1 MSIKDKKNL
10 NLMNFIKK
18 AHGLVENIDIEKHRQ
33 SQDYLGTLLTNK
45 RDLKITPIDIDGM
58 YAEWICTERIH
69 SKKYVI
75 LYCHGGGYSTGSSLY
90 ARTITTKLAS
100 STSIDVLSFDYR
112 LAPENPYPAA
122 LEDAMKAWEYLLL
135 LGYGGREVIV
145 AGDSAGGNLALVLT
159 HKLKQENRILPKS
172 LVLMSPWTDLMSTGK
187 SYHTRADLDPIL
199 NKVYINSMIK
209 NYADGEDIKNP
220 LISPLYGDFRGF
232 PPTYIQVGDYEILLN
247 DSTSLHKKMVKENVS
262 VKIDVFKGMWHVFQ
276 ISPFKDAYE
285 AIEKIAAFI
294 FEILR

>member
-33 SQDYLGTLLTNK
+33 SQDYLAALLTSK
-45 RDLKITPIDIDGM
+45 RDLKITPIDIGGM

-69 SKKYVI
+69 SQKYVI

-90 ARTITTKLAS
+90 ARAITTKLAS

-135 LGYGGREVIV
+135 LGYGGREIIV

-172 LVLMSPWTDLMSTGK
+172 LILISPWTDLLSTGK
-187 SYHTRADLDPIL
+187 SHNTRVDLDPIL
-199 NKVYINSMIK
+199 NEVYLNAMIK
-209 NYADGEDIKNP
+209 NYADGEDMKNP
-220 LISPLYGDFRGF
+220 LISPIYGDFRGF

-247 DSTSLHKKMVKENVS
+247 DSTLLDKKMLKDDVLVRIDIFKE
-262 VKIDVFKGMWHVFQ
+262 MWHVFQ
-276 ISPFKDAYE
+276 MSPFKTAYDS
-285 AIEKIAAFI
+285 IDRIANFI
-294 FEILR
+294 FDILR

>member
-1 MSIKDKKNL
+1 MNIKDKKNL

-33 SQDYLGTLLTNK
+33 SQGYLGTLLTSK
-45 RDLKITPIDIDGM
+45 RDLKITPIDIGGM

-69 SKKYVI
+69 SKKHVI

-90 ARTITTKLAS
+90 ARSITTKLAS

-135 LGYGGREVIV
+135 LGYGGREIIV

-172 LVLMSPWTDLMSTGK
+172 LILISPWTDLLSTGK
-187 SYHTRADLDPIL
+187 SHNTRADLDPIL
-199 NKVYINSMIK
+199 NEVYLNAMIK
-209 NYADGEDIKNP
+209 NYADGEDTKNP

-247 DSTSLHKKMVKENVS
+247 DSTLLDKKMLKDDVLVRIDIFKE
-262 VKIDVFKGMWHVFQ
+262 MWHVFQ
-276 ISPFKDAYE
+276 MSPFKTAYDS
-285 AIEKIAAFI
+285 IDRIANFI
-294 FEILR
+294 FDILR

>member
-1 MSIKDKKNL
+1 MNIKDKKNL

-33 SQDYLGTLLTNK
+33 SQDYLGTLLTSK
-45 RDLKITPIDIDGM
+45 RDLKITPIDIGGM

-90 ARTITTKLAS
+90 ARSITTKLAS
-100 STSIDVLSFDYR
+100 STSIDVISFDYR

-135 LGYGGREVIV
+135 LGYGGREIIL

-172 LVLMSPWTDLMSTGK
+172 LILISPWTDLLSTGK
-187 SYHTRADLDPIL
+187 SHNTRADLDPIL
-199 NKVYINSMIK
+199 NEVYLNAMIK
-209 NYADGEDIKNP
+209 NYADGEDTKNP

-232 PPTYIQVGDYEILLN
+232 PPTYIQVGDYEVLLN
-247 DSTSLHKKMVKENVS
+247 DSTLLEKKMLKDDVLVRIDIFKE
-262 VKIDVFKGMWHVFQ
+262 MWHVFQ
-276 ISPFKDAYE
+276 MSPFKTAYDS
-285 AIEKIAAFI
+285 IDRIANFI
-294 FEILR
+294 FDILR

>member
-1 MSIKDKKNL
+1 MPW
-10 NLMNFIKK
+10 
-18 AHGLVENIDIEKHRQ
+18 R
-33 SQDYLGTLLTNK
+33 
-45 RDLKITPIDIDGM
+45 R
-58 YAEWICTERIH
+58 
-69 SKKYVI
+69 
-75 LYCHGGGYSTGSSLY
+75 SLY
-90 ARTITTKLAS
+90 ARSITTKLAS

-135 LGYGGREVIV
+135 LGYGGREIIV

-172 LVLMSPWTDLMSTGK
+172 LILISPWTDLLSTGK
-187 SYHTRADLDPIL
+187 SHNTRVDLDPIL
-199 NKVYINSMIK
+199 NEAYLNAMIK

-247 DSTSLHKKMVKENVS
+247 DSTLLDKKMLKDDVLVRIDIFKE
-262 VKIDVFKGMWHVFQ
+262 MWHVFQ
-276 ISPFKDAYE
+276 MSPFKTAYDS
-285 AIEKIAAFI
+285 IDRIAYFI
-294 FEILR
+294 FDILR

>member
-33 SQDYLGTLLTNK
+33 SQDYLGTLLTSK
-45 RDLKITPIDIDGM
+45 RDLKITPIDIGGM

-90 ARTITTKLAS
+90 ARSITTKLAS

-135 LGYGGREVIV
+135 LGYGGREIIV

-172 LVLMSPWTDLMSTGK
+172 LILISPWTDLLSTGK
-187 SYHTRADLDPIL
+187 SHNTRVDLDPIL
-199 NKVYINSMIK
+199 NEAYLNAMIK

-247 DSTSLHKKMVKENVS
+247 DSTLLDKKMLKDDVLVRIDIFKE
-262 VKIDVFKGMWHVFQ
+262 MWHVFQ
-276 ISPFKDAYE
+276 MSPFKTAYDS
-285 AIEKIAAFI
+285 IDRIAYFI
-294 FEILR
+294 FDILR

>member
-33 SQDYLGTLLTNK
+33 SQDYLGTLLTSK
-45 RDLKITPIDIDGM
+45 RDLKITPIDIGGM

-90 ARTITTKLAS
+90 ARSITTKLAS

-135 LGYGGREVIV
+135 LGYGGREIIV

-172 LVLMSPWTDLMSTGK
+172 LILISPWTDLLSTGK
-187 SYHTRADLDPIL
+187 SHNTRADLDPIL
-199 NKVYINSMIK
+199 NEVYLNAMIK
-209 NYADGEDIKNP
+209 NYADGEDTKNP
-220 LISPLYGDFRGF
+220 LISPLYGDFKGF

-247 DSTSLHKKMVKENVS
+247 DSTLLDKKMLKDDVLVRIDIFKE
-262 VKIDVFKGMWHVFQ
+262 MWHVFQ
-276 ISPFKDAYE
+276 MSPFKTAYDS
-285 AIEKIAAFI
+285 IDRIANFI
-294 FEILR
+294 FDILR